1 MSKQSLQKRKMS
13 QAAEPWVFYYDGEC
27 GFCIRWVGRLGRL
40 DRAGRVS
47 WTAFQSLDSPPRGIG
62 WEDLRRSAYL
72 DNEPQMGAAN
82 LHEGFFAFRHLTL
95 RIPALFPLAPLFWL
109 PGMGWLGSRVYRWVA
124 DNRYRFSCPRPFGR
138 G

>member
-1 MSKQSLQKRKMS
+1 MSTRSRERRKIPRD
-13 QAAEPWVFYYDGEC
+13 AGPWVFYYDGEC
-27 GFCIRWVGRLGRL
+27 GFCIRWVVLLGWL

-47 WTAFQSLDSPPRGIG
+47 WTDFQSLDNPPRGIG
-62 WEDLRRSAYL
+62 WEDLKRSAYL
-72 DNEPQMGAAN
+72 DSDPLAGAAD
-82 LHEGFFAFRHLTL
+82 LHEGFFAFRQLTL

-124 DNRYRFSCPRPFGR
+124 DNRYRLSCRQPFSR